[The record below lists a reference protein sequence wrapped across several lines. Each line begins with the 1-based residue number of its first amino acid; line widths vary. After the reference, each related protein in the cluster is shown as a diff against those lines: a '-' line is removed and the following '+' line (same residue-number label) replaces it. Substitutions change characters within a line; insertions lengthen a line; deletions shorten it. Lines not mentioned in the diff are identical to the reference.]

1 MEKNKKMKKFFIKN
15 VIISIILLIILSC
28 LNIFWLKYSNEGS
41 NMFYNFPKEKL
52 KVVNIGSSHSRY
64 AIKYPENI
72 LGNNLALIGQKFYY
86 DYKILEEYSKYFED
100 GCIVIVPISIFSFY
114 DSNEEEERYIPI
126 LKKKN
131 FLKISKLEYFMK
143 KYFSVCNSIKN
154 MRRNLEYLLH
164 TILNLK
170 ITPKLE
176 YPRNLSLEEKVNE
189 AIKTSKE
196 HLGIGT
202 STHVYPKE
210 IGIENLKKIILYIEE
225 NNFIPIL
232 VSTPQ
237 SYLYNEKISL
247 ENYKER
253 IYDNLLEVEK
263 QLGKKYTYLDYS
275 HDKRFE
281 NNLEYFSD
289 DDHLNEK
296 GAEYFTK
303 ILLDDIKKQG
313 YNF

>member
-15 VIISIILLIILSC
+15 IIISVILLIILGL
-28 LNIFWLKYSNEGS
+28 LNIFWLKYSNEDS
-41 NMFYNFPKEKL
+41 NMFYNFPKERL
-52 KVVNIGSSHSRY
+52 KIVNIGSSHGRY
-64 AIKYPENI
+64 AIKYPKNT
-72 LGNNLALIGQKFYY
+72 LSNNLALNGQKLYY
-86 DYKILEEYSKYFED
+86 DYKILEQYSKNFQDE
-100 GCIVIVPISIFSFY
+100 CIIIIPISIFSFY
-114 DSNEEEERYIPI
+114 DGNEEEERYIPI
-126 LKKKN
+126 LKSEN
-131 FLKISKLEYFMK
+131 FLKTSRLEYFMK
-143 KYFSVCNSIKN
+143 KYFSVCGSLKN

-202 STHVYPKE
+202 STHIYPKE

-225 NNFIPIL
+225 NNFTPIL

-237 SYLYNEKISL
+237 NYLYNEQVGEK
-247 ENYKER
+247 NYQER
-253 IYDNLLEVEK
+253 IYDNILEVEK

-281 NNLEYFSD
+281 KNLDYFFD
-289 DDHLNEK
+289 DDHLNER

>member
-1 MEKNKKMKKFFIKN
+1 MEENKKMKKFFIKN
-15 VIISIILLIILSC
+15 IIISLILLIILGC

-52 KVVNIGSSHSRY
+52 KIVNIGSSHGRY
-64 AIKYPENI
+64 AIKYPENV
-72 LGNNLALIGQKFYY
+72 LGNNLALIGQKLYY
-86 DYKILEEYSKYFED
+86 DYKILEEYSKNFED

-126 LKKKN
+126 LKHKN
-131 FLKISKLEYFMK
+131 FSKIGKLEYFMK
-143 KYFSVCNSIKN
+143 KYFAVCSSVKN

-170 ITPKLE
+170 IIPKLE
-176 YPRNLSLEEKVNE
+176 YPRNLSLEEKINE
-189 AIKTSKE
+189 AVKTSKE
-196 HLGIGT
+196 HLGIGN
-202 STHVYPKE
+202 STHIYSKE
-210 IGIENLKKIILYIEE
+210 IGIENLEKILLYIEE

-232 VSTPQ
+232 ISTPQ
-237 SYLYNEKISL
+237 SYLYNERISL
-247 ENYKER
+247 KNYQEK
-253 IYDNLLEVEK
+253 IYNNLLEVEK
-263 QLGKKYTYLDYS
+263 QLGKKYVYLDYS

-303 ILLDDIKKQG
+303 ILLNDIKSHG